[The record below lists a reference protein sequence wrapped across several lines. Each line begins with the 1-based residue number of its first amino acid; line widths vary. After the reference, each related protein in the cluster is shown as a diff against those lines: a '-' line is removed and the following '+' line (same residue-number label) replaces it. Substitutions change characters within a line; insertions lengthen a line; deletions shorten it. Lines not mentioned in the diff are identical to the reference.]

1 MDNLPE
7 LRDIHLPTEGISIFP
22 LAVGWW
28 ILPIVIIVFFFA
40 IRLIFMLRRQSK
52 KLYARYLLN
61 KTAKENTLDSVVKM
75 SEILRRICLKKYPE
89 AVAYEGKNWTDFLQ
103 EKCKH
108 KLNKRTLL
116 LLQTA
121 PYRAKNDDFFAPQD
135 VADLRKFCF
144 DWVGDNL

>member
-22 LAVGWW
+22 LAFGWW
-28 ILPIVIIVFFFA
+28 GILAFVIIFLVLIKIISVF
-40 IRLIFMLRRQSK
+40 RRQSK

-61 KTAKENTLDSVVKM
+61 KTAKENSLASAVEM

-89 AVAYEGKNWTDFLQ
+89 AVAYDGKRWSDFVQ
-103 EKCKH
+103 NKCKL
-108 KLNKRTLL
+108 KLNEKTLL

-121 PYRAKNDDFFAPQD
+121 PYRAQNDDFFTPQD

-144 DWVGDNL
+144 AWVGENL